1 MLELNL
7 LIKKCAREIFHLW
20 AMAGLWQMG
29 REFFSWLL
37 VRFSACMFLSL
48 DPNLILT
55 SRFFF
60 LCSFFF
66 LNPLFKENFLTP
78 FPLVFSNIKLLI
90 VIVMLYS
97 FPTPF
102 CMLERRGQ
110 TIGTDVWPNVF
121 PRFPHALRCFQSH
134 LKTSANKMWT

>member
-7 LIKKCAREIFHLW
+7 LIKSVLGKFFIP
-20 AMAGLWQMG
+20 GLWPVCG
-29 REFFSWLL
+29 RWGGNFFSWLL

-48 DPNLILT
+48 DPNVILT
-55 SRFFF
+55 CRFFF
-60 LCSFFF
+60 LSSFFF
-66 LNPLFKENFLTP
+66 LNPLFKENFMTP

-121 PRFPHALRCFQSH
+121 RRFPHA
-134 LKTSANKMWT
+134 